1 VWRPAFSIRL
11 AAACAVLL
19 FARLCSAQIGA
30 VTLISPADN
39 TTITTATPT
48 LEWAAYP
55 GAVYYTVTLY
65 VFNAAGGESLVFEQY
80 ATQNTQATVSPALQ
94 AGQFEW
100 QVSAYNSAMVILAQ
114 SAWWYFTVV
123 FNPPVLST
131 SKTHTGNFTQGQAG
145 ATYTVTV
152 SNAASAGPT
161 SGTVT
166 VTETIPAGLTL
177 VSMAGT
183 GWTCAANACTRSDAL
198 AAGAS
203 YPPITVTV
211 NVATNATS
219 PQVNAVSVSGGGSGS
234 ANATDSTTIVG
245 ALTVTCSA
253 PPNGTVG
260 TPYSWTT
267 CTPSGGTAPYA
278 WNAPEE
284 IFGGKVSGLLPPG
297 LSLNSSTGVVSGTP
311 TTAGSYGITLTI
323 TDSST
328 PAKQTFSQQFTI
340 IINSSALTATCSTP
354 PSGTVGTPYSWTT
367 CTPSGGTA
375 PYAWSWSGTTP
386 PGLSISSSTGIVSGT
401 PTTAGSYPVTLTV
414 KDSSTPAPE
423 TFSQQFTIIINPSAL
438 TVTCS
443 APPNGTVGTP
453 YSSATCTASGGT
465 TPYTWSWSGTIPPG
479 LSINSSSGAISGTP
493 TTAGSYPVTVTVT
506 DSTTP
511 TKQTAST
518 TITINISA
526 ATVTV
531 SCNPQSGNYAAGASY
546 SATCSASGGT
556 SPYTWSFSSLP
567 SWLKSSG
574 TSGTTITLSG
584 TVPAA
589 PPSSYSL
596 TVTLTDSTTP
606 TKQTASTTVTINVLS
621 ATLIVICTPASGNYT
636 AGVSYS
642 ATCTASG
649 GTSPYTWSF
658 SNLPSWLKSSGTSGT
673 AITLSGTVPAPP
685 PSSYSLT
692 VTVTDS
698 TTPTK
703 QTASTTVTINVL
715 AATLTVICT
724 PASGNYTA
732 GVSYSATCTA
742 SGGTSPYTWS
752 FSSLPSWLKS
762 SGTSGAAITLSGTVP
777 AAPPSS
783 YSLTVTVT
791 DSAAPTKQT
800 ASTTVTIN
808 VLAATLTVICTP
820 ASGNYTAGVSYSAT
834 CTASGGTSPY
844 TWSFSSLPSWLKS
857 SGTSGAAITL
867 SGTVPA
873 APPSSYSL
881 TVTVTDSA
889 APTKQTASTTV
900 TINVL
905 STPQLSCNPASGPVM
920 VGIPYTAICAVSGGV
935 PGYIFSLSAGSLPSG
950 LTPAATAT
958 TYTISGLPAAP
969 VAYSYTV
976 QVKDSAG
983 QLAAQSFSGTISPA
997 PSVGSFTLPAV
1008 VSVANQYTTNLTLSS
1023 APPTTL
1029 SGTLCL
1035 TFSASPSVVSAG
1047 SYQTQEV
1054 VFANGTTNPACSST
1068 LNTTL
1073 AFTVPAGSTAAVWS
1087 GSSSQFSQGTVAGT
1101 ITVTMNSLVDP
1112 SGNSVLPS
1120 PPPSQTITVAVGA
1133 PALAGSPTLTVSSSS
1148 VTVVFDAVTPTR
1160 SVTGATY
1167 VFNPGSSQPMTATV
1181 SFTSG
1186 PFAGDDQ
1193 SQWFG
1198 TPASLATG
1206 GSFSLSATFSC
1217 SNCSALTGVQVTLT
1231 N

>member
-1 VWRPAFSIRL
+1 MSTIPVLGSCRHAVWRPAFSIRL

-808 VLAATLTVICTP
+808 VL
-820 ASGNYTAGVSYSAT
+820 
-834 CTASGGTSPY
+834 
-844 TWSFSSLPSWLKS
+844 
-857 SGTSGAAITL
+857 
-867 SGTVPA
+867 
-873 APPSSYSL
+873 
-881 TVTVTDSA
+881 
-889 APTKQTASTTV
+889 
-900 TINVL
+900 